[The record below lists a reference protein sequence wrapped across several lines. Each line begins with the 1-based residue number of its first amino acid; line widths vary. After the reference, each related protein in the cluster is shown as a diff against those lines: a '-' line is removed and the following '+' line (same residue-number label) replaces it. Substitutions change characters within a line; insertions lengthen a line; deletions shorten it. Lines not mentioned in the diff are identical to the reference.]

1 MTEVQMI
8 SQIGKALS
16 GAGWKTEAISVQSW
30 ESKKKMN

>member
-16 GAGWKTEAISVQSW
+16 GAGFKDEDVVIQGGSA
-30 ESKKKMN
+30 KKAN